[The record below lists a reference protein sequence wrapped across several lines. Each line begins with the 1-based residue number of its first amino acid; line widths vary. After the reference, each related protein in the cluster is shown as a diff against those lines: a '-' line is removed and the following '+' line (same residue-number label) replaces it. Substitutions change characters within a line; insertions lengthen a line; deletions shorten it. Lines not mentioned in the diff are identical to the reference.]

1 MQVHIS
7 AESCKFTKCLKSRR
21 EEEGSEFEL
30 ECAVESE
37 DGEVT
42 WYFNDIEITPT
53 NNPNFH
59 NFEFISDGKKRLD
72 FMNTTIQAILV
83 LRIEVSFIC
92 LLKIHQTHLFSVICF
107 INMDP
112 NLVDL

>member
-1 MQVHIS
+1 MHVNIS

-42 WYFNDIEITPT
+42 WFFNDIEITPT

-59 NFEFISDGKKRLD
+59 NFEFIKEGKKRLVRKCG
-72 FMNTTIQAILV
+72 NTG
-83 LRIEVSFIC
+83 SDS
-92 LLKIHQTHLFSVICF
+92 SVYS
-107 INMDP
+107 
-112 NLVDL
+112 LSSGS

>member
-1 MQVHIS
+1 MNSNASKHIS

-42 WYFNDIEITPT
+42 WFFNDIEITPI

-59 NFEFISDGKKRLD
+59 NFEFIKEGKKRLECRD
-72 FMNTTIQAILV
+72 SSV
-83 LRIEVSFIC
+83 YSVSY
-92 LLKIHQTHLFSVICF
+92 S
-107 INMDP
+107 
-112 NLVDL
+112 

>member
-1 MQVHIS
+1 MQQKLILKLSFHRTENGRECNTAVFLMQVQIS

-59 NFEFISDGKKRLD
+59 NFEFISDGKKRFDL
-72 FMNTTIQAILV
+72 
-83 LRIEVSFIC
+83 
-92 LLKIHQTHLFSVICF
+92 
-107 INMDP
+107 INMM
-112 NLVDL
+112 NKQSCSFN

>member
-1 MQVHIS
+1 MQVNIS

-42 WYFNDIEITPT
+42 WFFNDIEITPI

-59 NFEFISDGKKRLD
+59 NFEFIKEGKKRLECHIL
-72 FMNTTIQAILV
+72 MLVPAGILRCIQCRLV
-83 LRIEVSFIC
+83 E
-92 LLKIHQTHLFSVICF
+92 
-107 INMDP
+107 
-112 NLVDL
+112 

>member
-1 MQVHIS
+1 MSIPIS

-37 DGEVT
+37 EGDVT
-42 WYFNDIEITPT
+42 WFFNDIEITPT

-59 NFEFISDGKKRLD
+59 NFEFIKEGKKRSVTDSML
-72 FMNTTIQAILV
+72 IILSLSNVIFKLADRRAV
-83 LRIEVSFIC
+83 LRECHF
-92 LLKIHQTHLFSVICF
+92 LLMH
-107 INMDP
+107 
-112 NLVDL
+112 

>member
-1 MQVHIS
+1 MQVNIS

-42 WYFNDIEITPT
+42 WFFNDIEITPI

-59 NFEFISDGKKRLD
+59 NFEFIKEGKKRLECRD
-72 FMNTTIQAILV
+72 SSV
-83 LRIEVSFIC
+83 YSVSYSRTMPPLY
-92 LLKIHQTHLFSVICF
+92 LLI
-107 INMDP
+107 
-112 NLVDL
+112 

>member
-1 MQVHIS
+1 MQVNIS

-42 WYFNDIEITPT
+42 WFFNDIEITPI

-59 NFEFISDGKKRLD
+59 NFEFIKEGKKRLELECRD
-72 FMNTTIQAILV
+72 SSV
-83 LRIEVSFIC
+83 YSVSY
-92 LLKIHQTHLFSVICF
+92 S
-107 INMDP
+107 
-112 NLVDL
+112 